1 MGGQIFSEFV
11 FQNSLSKSE
20 KIGTTSN
27 KYRKF
32 SRENHSSSMKFN
44 MKFDFRIVCGP
55 IVHWNKPNWI
65 DSGGAAGVAWIDIGH
80 KFPLGR

>member
-1 MGGQIFSEFV
+1 MLTTIFNRDNVVGNGGKLHNTV
-11 FQNSLSKSE
+11 
-20 KIGTTSN
+20 GVSN
-27 KYRKF
+27 NRKF

-55 IVHWNKPNWI
+55 IVHWNKPKWWI
-65 DSGGAAGVAWIDIGH
+65 EGAAGVAWIDIGH